1 MNPSKPVDK
10 EVVKKY
16 LTDLQSK
23 IVETIEMVDGKNFL
37 NDTWQRKEGGGG
49 TTCIMENGNI
59 FERAGVGFSHVIG
72 SKLPKS
78 ATDAHPEVVNRRW
91 EAMGVSLVFHP
102 DNPFIPTVH
111 MNIRFFIASKDG
123 EEDIWWFGGGMD
135 LTPYYPFLEDVT
147 HFHQTIKKAV
157 DPFGAE
163 LYEKFKDQCDDYFY
177 LKHRDEP
184 RGVGGIFFDDYNMN
198 SFTHSF
204 ELVKSVGDNLVNAY
218 LPIVQKRNKLTYNA
232 KQKDFQ
238 LYRRSR
244 YVEFN
249 LLQDR
254 GTLFGIQSKG
264 RVESILM
271 SMPPI
276 VKWSYDWRPE
286 SGSEEEK
293 LYTDFLIRKKWI
305 AN

>member
-218 LPIVQKRNKLTYNA
+218 LPIVQKRNKITYNG

-238 LYRRSR
+238 LYGRSR

>member
-198 SFTHSF
+198 SFIHSF
-204 ELVKSVGDNLVNAY
+204 ELVKSVGDNLLNAY

-238 LYRRSR
+238 LYRRGR

>member
-238 LYRRSR
+238 LYRRGR

-271 SMPPI
+271 SMPPT

-293 LYTDFLIRKKWI
+293 LYIDFLIRKKWI

>member
-198 SFTHSF
+198 SFIHSF
-204 ELVKSVGDNLVNAY
+204 ELVKSVGDNLLNAY
-218 LPIVQKRNKLTYNA
+218 LPIVQKRNKLTYNG

-271 SMPPI
+271 SMPPT

>member
-1 MNPSKPVDK
+1 MTLSNPVDR
-10 EVVKKY
+10 ELVKQY
-16 LTDLQSK
+16 LIDLQGK
-23 IVETIEMVDGKNFL
+23 VVETIEIVDGTNFL

-49 TTCIMENGNI
+49 TTCIMEKGNI

-78 ATDAHPEVVNRRW
+78 ATDAHPEVANRRW

-102 DNPFIPTVH
+102 DNPFIPTIH

-135 LTPYYPFLEDVT
+135 LTPYHGFLEDVT
-147 HFHQTIKKAV
+147 HFHQTIKNAI

-163 LYEKFKDQCDDYFY
+163 LYKKFKDQCDDYFY
-177 LKHRDEP
+177 LKHREEP
-184 RGVGGIFFDDYNMN
+184 RGVGGIFFDDYNTD
-198 SFTHSF
+198 SFFGSF
-204 ELVKSVGDNLVNAY
+204 ELIKAVGDNLLNAY
-218 LPIVQKRNKLTYNA
+218 LPIVQKRKKNSFSE

-271 SMPPI
+271 SMPPM
-276 VKWSYDWRPE
+276 VKWSYDWSPD

-293 LYTDFLIRKKWI
+293 LYKEFLVRKNWI